1 MKTISAE
8 SIKNVLHENDG
19 AVGRAMVVLL
29 SLQTEGERATG
40 ATVETNGE
48 GFSAFTD
55 RNGTYY
61 AKWVLGL
68 HSSAPAHVVR
78 AAILTFLS
86 GNGTGRP
93 LTGHHLVKA
102 RKIALYH
109 HKQIVRAAQRRADA
123 LEALDATSAFNA
135 ANG

>member
-78 AAILTFLS
+78 AAILT
-86 GNGTGRP
+86 GTGRP